1 MVFLKNRKASQALVG
16 VNWEWYISYLFSI
29 LIGDWCPKFSCKRE
43 LMKETIHVL
52 GRLIQS
58 KNNFSQSVQGIG
70 DLLIIPF
77 CFVTFLKHGLS
88 VSGRSHLAGSWPKD
102 LYFQRLHVTE
112 PTNQACHFWNE
123 NAWRWRPNP
132 VGYLVTR
139 FFVPST
145 PQKVT
150 SGIAFFSWLNFSVT
164 LYLLINFKSPLAWVG
179 IDNWPSF
186 SWLVQV
192 LFSHWHFTQYSK
204 FSLRRQLTL
213 SPLQI
218 INFKIKLIIF

>member
-16 VNWEWYISYLFSI
+16 VNWEWYISLLFSI
-29 LIGDWCPKFSCKRE
+29 LIGDWRPKFSCKRE
-43 LMKETIHVL
+43 LMRETIHVL
-52 GRLIQS
+52 GHLIQS
-58 KNNFSQSVQGIG
+58 KNNFPQSVQGIG

-77 CFVTFLKHGLS
+77 CYVTFLKHGLS
-88 VSGRSHLAGSWPKD
+88 VSGWSHLAGSWPMD

-112 PTNQACHFWNE
+112 PTNQACHFWNK
-123 NAWRWRPNP
+123 NAWGWRPNL

-150 SGIAFFSWLNFSVT
+150 SGIAFFSWLNFSLT
-164 LYLLINFKSPLAWVG
+164 LYLLINFTSPLQLTCEV
-179 IDNWPSF
+179 
-186 SWLVQV
+186 VQV

-204 FSLRRQLTL
+204 FSLKRQLTP
-213 SPLQI
+213 SPPQI
-218 INFKIKLIIF
+218 INFKIRIIIF